1 MKPHISSSD
10 PLSLVQTLS
19 HQMSLRG
26 NAQSHMKTFPSDRS
40 VLETLHPGI
49 AHAITL
55 LWGHPEMD
63 EYFSKLWLADDRQM
77 PIHPEAMSELML
89 LARVHEACLPSKESR
104 KQEMF
109 LHAPKSQ
116 TRRSNDVWELVGRR
130 R

>member
-1 MKPHISSSD
+1 
-10 PLSLVQTLS
+10 
-19 HQMSLRG
+19 
-26 NAQSHMKTFPSDRS
+26 MKTCTSDRS

-55 LWGHPEMD
+55 LWGYPEMD

-89 LARVHEACLPSKESR
+89 LARVHEACLSAQESAKPEVLR
-104 KQEMF
+104 
-109 LHAPKSQ
+109 HVAPTQ
-116 TRRSNDVWELVGRR
+116 TRHHGDVWELVGRR